1 MAITINGTGTITGIS
16 AGGLPDNC
24 VTAADLATTLDLSS
38 NTVTLPSGTGGKVI
52 GTKFQWMQATT
63 VSIGSANTWTDAG
76 VDFTYTPQSST
87 SVLHIALDG
96 IFGGQNNSL
105 VRLRETANGVS
116 NILEGDITAV
126 GSSSI
131 AYGDLYNHGNSNWGF
146 RHHHLTWHYAPGVT
160 SELTFDLQAVGASS
174 MTFYVGRM
182 QATSN
187 PYEAT
192 SGVQL
197 SIIEYDATR
206 SELT

>member
-16 AGGLPDNC
+16 AGGLPDGS
-24 VTAADLATTLDLSS
+24 VVAADLASSLDLTGK
-38 NTVTLPSGTGGKVI
+38 TVTLPSGTGGKVI

-63 VSIGSANTWTDAG
+63 VSVGSANTWTDAG
-76 VDFTYTPQSST
+76 VDFTYTPVSST
-87 SVLHIALDG
+87 SVLHISLAG
-96 IFGGQNNSL
+96 ILAGQNNSS
-105 VRLRETANGVS
+105 VRLRETANSVS
-116 NILEGDITAV
+116 NILDVTAV
-126 GSSSI
+126 GGSSI

-146 RHHHLTWHYAPGVT
+146 RHQHLAWHYAPGVT
-160 SELTFDLQAVGASS
+160 SELTFDLQVVGASS

-182 QATSN
+182 QTTSN
-187 PYEAT
+187 PYEIT